1 LLITGY
7 CLCRRPLAGCLAG
20 WLAGWLTGWL
30 AGWLDGW
37 LALPACLPWLAGCLA
52 GWLVGW
58 LAGLTWT
65 HSSSPDLDSS
75 PIHAAQIG
83 NNIWSYITNMVSV

>member
-1 LLITGY
+1 
-7 CLCRRPLAGCLAG
+7 
-20 WLAGWLTGWL
+20 LAGWLTGWL

-58 LAGLTWT
+58 LAGLTWK
-65 HSSSPDLDSS
+65 HSSSLDLESS
-75 PIHAAQIG
+75 PIHTAQIG
-83 NNIWSYITNMVSV
+83 NNIWSYITNMASV